1 MAKGL
6 VVILS
11 GVSSIG
17 KDQVRQKLLKD
28 PELGLMDIISLT
40 TRPKKETERDGSDY
54 YFVNHKDFAD
64 AVRNHRMLEYTEF
77 NGYYYGTPAEHV
89 EFLTAMGKHVL
100 ISVEAQGVGQIRIK
114 HPDNKAF
121 FLVPTSLAVL
131 EKQIRQRYHS
141 DEASINLRMNKAK
154 TELELA
160 NIFGTCV
167 PLTSDEEVF
176 SIIKKEL
183 LEELKNREQNS

>member
-64 AVRNHRMLEYTEF
+64 AVRDH
-77 NGYYYGTPAEHV
+77 HV
-89 EFLTAMGKHVL
+89 
-100 ISVEAQGVGQIRIK
+100 
-114 HPDNKAF
+114 
-121 FLVPTSLAVL
+121 
-131 EKQIRQRYHS
+131 Y
-141 DEASINLRMNKAK
+141 
-154 TELELA
+154 
-160 NIFGTCV
+160 
-167 PLTSDEEVF
+167 
-176 SIIKKEL
+176 
-183 LEELKNREQNS
+183 

>member
-64 AVRNHRMLEYTEF
+64 AVRDHRMLEYTEF

-100 ISVEAQGVGQIRIK
+100 ISV
-114 HPDNKAF
+114 
-121 FLVPTSLAVL
+121 
-131 EKQIRQRYHS
+131 
-141 DEASINLRMNKAK
+141 
-154 TELELA
+154 
-160 NIFGTCV
+160 
-167 PLTSDEEVF
+167 
-176 SIIKKEL
+176 
-183 LEELKNREQNS
+183 

>member
-54 YFVNHKDFAD
+54 YFVNHKDF
-64 AVRNHRMLEYTEF
+64 
-77 NGYYYGTPAEHV
+77 
-89 EFLTAMGKHVL
+89 
-100 ISVEAQGVGQIRIK
+100 
-114 HPDNKAF
+114 
-121 FLVPTSLAVL
+121 
-131 EKQIRQRYHS
+131 
-141 DEASINLRMNKAK
+141 
-154 TELELA
+154 
-160 NIFGTCV
+160 
-167 PLTSDEEVF
+167 
-176 SIIKKEL
+176 
-183 LEELKNREQNS
+183 

>member
-1 MAKGL
+1 MNKGL
-6 VVILS
+6 LFVLT
-11 GVSSIG
+11 GASSVG
-17 KDQVRQKLLKD
+17 KEDIRDRLLGD
-28 PELGLMDIISLT
+28 GQLHLNYSISMT
-40 TRPKKETERDGSDY
+40 TRPKRGEEVDGRDY

-64 AVRNHRMLEYTEF
+64 AVRDHRMLEYTEF

-167 PLTSDEEVF
+167 PLTSGEEVF

>member
-1 MAKGL
+1 M
-6 VVILS
+6 
-11 GVSSIG
+11 
-17 KDQVRQKLLKD
+17 
-28 PELGLMDIISLT
+28 
-40 TRPKKETERDGSDY
+40 RD
-54 YFVNHKDFAD
+54 
-64 AVRNHRMLEYTEF
+64 HRMLEYTEF

-167 PLTSDEEVF
+167 PLTSDEKVF

>member
-17 KDQVRQKLLKD
+17 KDQVRQKLLDD

-40 TRPKKETERDGSDY
+40 TRPKKETEKDGWDY
-54 YFVNHKDFAD
+54 YFVNHKDSAN
-64 AVRNHRMLEYTEF
+64 AVRDHRMLEYTEF

-89 EFLTAMGKHVL
+89 EFLTAMGKNVL
-100 ISVEAQGVGQIRIK
+100 ISIEAQGVGQIRIK

-121 FLVPTSLAVL
+121 FLVPTSLDEL
-131 EKQIRQRYHS
+131 EKQIRQRYHA
-141 DEASINLRMNKAK
+141 DESGINLRMNKAK

-167 PLTSDEEVF
+167 PLTSDEEAFNV
-176 SIIKKEL
+176 IKTEL
-183 LEELKNREQNS
+183 LEELKNRE